1 MNKKEDVIAQYSD
14 KELQKEADEIRAI
27 IDNQPELQEME
38 MPEEV
43 HLSLMNK
50 IKEYEEQK
58 VRDALSEEDKEALRI
73 GRKVQEKRNRT
84 KRTRKRIQR
93 LVGVAAT
100 VALVIGVG
108 VTSVGGKK
116 LFVDIFEKN
125 FGGEDKTYVE
135 SGDSEMVGEI
145 TEEQARQE
153 IKEMIGE
160 EPVEIVYKPKNTKF
174 LNMTIDKEVQE
185 AMLYYSLDDKIM
197 SFQIV
202 SRYVKSS
209 TGIQIE
215 DNLLQEYA
223 IELPETTVTVREY
236 SVLETGEKEYTAQF
250 TYKNSEYFLVGIVN
264 KAEFEKIIKNLHFF

>member
-14 KELQKEADEIRAI
+14 EELQKEADEIRAI

-264 KAEFEKIIKNLHFF
+264 QAEFEKIIKNLHFF

>member
-1 MNKKEDVIAQYSD
+1 
-14 KELQKEADEIRAI
+14 
-27 IDNQPELQEME
+27 
-38 MPEEV
+38 
-43 HLSLMNK
+43 
-50 IKEYEEQK
+50 
-58 VRDALSEEDKEALRI
+58 
-73 GRKVQEKRNRT
+73 
-84 KRTRKRIQR
+84 
-93 LVGVAAT
+93 
-100 VALVIGVG
+100 
-108 VTSVGGKK
+108 
-116 LFVDIFEKN
+116 
-125 FGGEDKTYVE
+125 
-135 SGDSEMVGEI
+135 
-145 TEEQARQE
+145 
-153 IKEMIGE
+153 MIGE

-250 TYKNSEYFLVGIVN
+250 TYKNSEYFLVGIV
-264 KAEFEKIIKNLHFF
+264 

>member
-14 KELQKEADEIRAI
+14 KELQKEADEIIAI

-135 SGDSEMVGEI
+135 LGDSEMVGEI

-264 KAEFEKIIKNLHFF
+264 QAEFEKIIKNLHFF

>member
-1 MNKKEDVIAQYSD
+1 MNKKKDVIAQYSD
-14 KELQKEADEIRAI
+14 EELQKEADEIRAI

-135 SGDSEMVGEI
+135 SGDAEMVGEI
-145 TEEQARQE
+145 TEEQAW
-153 IKEMIGE
+153 KEVREMLGE
-160 EPVEIVYKPKNTKF
+160 EPVRMSYKPRNTRF
-174 LNMTIDKEVQE
+174 LNTVVDKELQE
-185 AMLYYSLDDKIM
+185 ATLYYSVDEKILN
-197 SFQIV
+197 IRVV

-209 TGIQIE
+209 TGIDVSDE
-215 DNLLQEYA
+215 LLKEYV
-223 IELPETTVTVREY
+223 IDLPETKVNVREY
-236 SVLETGEKEYTAQF
+236 SILETGEKEYIAQF
-250 TYKNSEYFLVGIVN
+250 SYKNSEYFFSGIIN
-264 KAEFEKIIKNLHFF
+264 QAEFEKIIKNLHFF

>member
-1 MNKKEDVIAQYSD
+1 MNKKKDVIAQYSD
-14 KELQKEADEIRAI
+14 EELQKEADEIRAI

-50 IKEYEEQK
+50 ITKEYEEQK

-93 LVGVAAT
+93 LVSAAT

-125 FGGEDKTYVE
+125 FGGEDKTYVNSVE
-135 SGDSEMVGEI
+135 PEDVGEI
-145 TEEQARQE
+145 
-153 IKEMIGE
+153 
-160 EPVEIVYKPKNTKF
+160 
-174 LNMTIDKEVQE
+174 
-185 AMLYYSLDDKIM
+185 
-197 SFQIV
+197 
-202 SRYVKSS
+202 
-209 TGIQIE
+209 
-215 DNLLQEYA
+215 
-223 IELPETTVTVREY
+223 
-236 SVLETGEKEYTAQF
+236 
-250 TYKNSEYFLVGIVN
+250 
-264 KAEFEKIIKNLHFF
+264 

>member
-202 SRYVKSS
+202 SCYVKSS

-264 KAEFEKIIKNLHFF
+264 QAEFEKIIKNLHFF

>member
-93 LVGVAAT
+93 LVGVADT

-264 KAEFEKIIKNLHFF
+264 QAEFEKIIKNLHFF

>member
-14 KELQKEADEIRAI
+14 EELQKEADEIRAI
-27 IDNQPELQEME
+27 IENQPELQKTE

-58 VRDALSEEDKEALRI
+58 VRDALSEQDKEALRI

-84 KRTRKRIQR
+84 KRNRKTIRR
-93 LVGVAAT
+93 LTGLAAT
-100 VALVIGVG
+100 VALVIGIG

-135 SGDSEMVGEI
+135 SGDAEMVGEI
-145 TEEQARQE
+145 TEEQAW
-153 IKEMIGE
+153 KEVREMLGE
-160 EPVEIVYKPKNTKF
+160 EPVRMSYKPQNTRF
-174 LNMTIDKEVQE
+174 LNTVVDKELQE
-185 AMLYYSLDDKIM
+185 ATLYYSVDEKILN
-197 SFQIV
+197 IRVV

-209 TGIQIE
+209 TGIDVSDE
-215 DNLLQEYA
+215 LLEEYV
-223 IELPETTVTVREY
+223 IDLPETKINVREY
-236 SVLETGEKEYTAQF
+236 NISETGEKEYVAQF
-250 TYKNSEYFLVGIVN
+250 TYKNSEYFFSGIIN
-264 KAEFEKIIKNLHFF
+264 RAEFEKIIKNLHFF

>member
-1 MNKKEDVIAQYSD
+1 
-14 KELQKEADEIRAI
+14 
-27 IDNQPELQEME
+27 

-264 KAEFEKIIKNLHFF
+264 QAEFEKIIKNLHFF

>member
-100 VALVIGVG
+100 VAIVIGVG

-135 SGDSEMVGEI
+135 SGDAEMVGEI

-264 KAEFEKIIKNLHFF
+264 QAEFEKIIKNLHFF

>member
-1 MNKKEDVIAQYSD
+1 M
-14 KELQKEADEIRAI
+14 
-27 IDNQPELQEME
+27 
-38 MPEEV
+38 
-43 HLSLMNK
+43 
-50 IKEYEEQK
+50 
-58 VRDALSEEDKEALRI
+58 
-73 GRKVQEKRNRT
+73 
-84 KRTRKRIQR
+84 
-93 LVGVAAT
+93 GVAAT

-264 KAEFEKIIKNLHFF
+264 QAEFEKIIKNLHFF

>member
-14 KELQKEADEIRAI
+14 EELQKEADEIRAI
-27 IDNQPELQEME
+27 IENQPELQEME

-125 FGGEDKTYVE
+125 FGGEDKTYVNSVE
-135 SGDSEMVGEI
+135 PEDVGEI
-145 TEEQARQE
+145 AEEKAWE
-153 IKEMIGE
+153 DIKEMLGE
-160 EPVEIVYKPKNTKF
+160 EPIRMTYKPSNTKF
-174 LNMTIDKEVQE
+174 LNAVIDKEVQE
-185 AMLYYSLDDKIM
+185 AMLYYSIDDKVM
-197 SFQIV
+197 SLQIV

-209 TGIQIE
+209 TGMEISDE
-215 DNLLQEYA
+215 LLQEYN
-223 IELPETTVTVREY
+223 IDLPETKVTVREY
-236 SVLETGEKEYTAQF
+236 KILETNETEYTAQF
-250 TYKNSEYFLVGIVN
+250 TYKNSKYFLVGIVN
-264 KAEFEKIIKNLHFF
+264 QAEFEKIIKNLHFF

>member
-1 MNKKEDVIAQYSD
+1 MNKKKDVIAQYSD
-14 KELQKEADEIRAI
+14 EELQKEADEIRAI

-125 FGGEDKTYVE
+125 FGGEDKTYIE

-145 TEEQARQE
+145 TEEQAWEE
-153 IKEMIGE
+153 IKEVVGE
-160 EPVEIVYKPKNTKF
+160 EPIRMTYKPKDTKF
-174 LNMTIDKEVQE
+174 LNVVIDKEVQE
-185 AMLYYSLDDKIM
+185 AMMYYSVDDKIM
-197 SFQIV
+197 SVRII
-202 SRYVKSS
+202 SRYVNSS
-209 TGIQIE
+209 TGMEIA
-215 DNLLQEYA
+215 DKLVKEYD
-223 IELPETTVTVREY
+223 IRLPETNVAVREY
-236 SVLETGEKEYTAQF
+236 NISETGEKEYTAQF
-250 TYKNSEYFLVGIVN
+250 SYKNSEYFLTGIM
-264 KAEFEKIIKNLHFF
+264 KQEEFEKIIKNLHFF

>member
-1 MNKKEDVIAQYSD
+1 MNKKKDVIAQYSD
-14 KELQKEADEIRAI
+14 EELQKEADEIRAI

-125 FGGEDKTYVE
+125 FGGGDKTYIE
-135 SGDSEMVGEI
+135 SGESEMVGEI
-145 TEEQARQE
+145 TEEQVYEE
-153 IKEMIGE
+153 IKEVLGE
-160 EPVEIVYKPKNTKF
+160 EPVSMIYKPENTQF
-174 LNMTIDKEVQE
+174 LDFKLDKELQE
-185 AMLYYSLDDKIM
+185 AILYYSVQDKILT
-197 SFQIV
+197 FQIV
-202 SRYVKSS
+202 SRYVNSS
-209 TGIQIE
+209 TGME
-215 DNLLQEYA
+215 NSDELLQEY
-223 IELPETTVTVREY
+223 IVELPETNVTVREY
-236 SVLETGEKEYTAQF
+236 SIIETGEKEYTAQF
-250 TYKNSEYFLVGIVN
+250 SYKNGEYFLSGIIN
-264 KAEFEKIIKNLHFF
+264 KEEFEKIIKNLHFF

>member
-1 MNKKEDVIAQYSD
+1 MNKKKDVIAQYSD
-14 KELQKEADEIRAI
+14 EELQKEADEIRAI

-135 SGDSEMVGEI
+135 SGDAEMVGEI
-145 TEEQARQE
+145 TEEQAW
-153 IKEMIGE
+153 KEVREMLGE
-160 EPVEIVYKPKNTKF
+160 EPVRMSYKPRNTRF
-174 LNMTIDKEVQE
+174 LNTVVDKELQE
-185 AMLYYSLDDKIM
+185 ATLYYSVDEKILN
-197 SFQIV
+197 IRVV

-209 TGIQIE
+209 IGIDVSDE
-215 DNLLQEYA
+215 LLKEYV
-223 IELPETTVTVREY
+223 IDLPETKVNVREY
-236 SVLETGEKEYTAQF
+236 SILETGEKEYIAQF
-250 TYKNSEYFLVGIVN
+250 SYKNSEYFFSGIIN
-264 KAEFEKIIKNLHFF
+264 QAEFEKIIKNLHFF